1 MFDVGFSEIALLLII
16 GLLVLGPE
24 RLPRVARTLGLYVRK
39 ARQSWYAVK
48 ADIDRELAAEEVKKT
63 LLDPA
68 SLQQPMQELEA
79 LKEELSK
86 PVDAPAGNKPS
97 DPPA

>member
-1 MFDVGFSEIALLLII
+1 MFDIGFSEIALLLII

-24 RLPRVARTLGLYVRK
+24 RLPRVARTLGMYVRK

-48 ADIDRELAAEEVKKT
+48 SEIDRELAAEEVKKT

-68 SLQQPMQELEA
+68 SLQQP
-79 LKEELSK
+79 LKELQDELQR
-86 PVDAPAGNKPS
+86 PVDAPPPH
-97 DPPA
+97 DPDHKAP